1 MNDEYDQYAPE
12 NRPKSSTDVQALLLE
27 LKKKHKGGILTTAGQ
42 LDLPNEPMSTGIL
55 AVDCVLGGGL
65 FPRKTYEFLGPESSG
80 KTICLYNAIASVQ
93 RQGYIPALYDAERSS
108 ETKEWLEFNGVD
120 IDNLIYIV
128 GTAEEAMQK
137 LLDCVKN
144 PKVGLAAI
152 DSIAS
157 MVTAQAL
164 ESELEKAQV
173 GGVAKLLGAF
183 LGLYNIH
190 SVRAPLFLI
199 NQVRESIGTYSPFG
213 DAMHSSGGRARRH
226 WASSRLEV
234 RGNRKELTEGKGIE
248 QTIKGLDVYVKAIK
262 NRLGVEG
269 SRSYFRFI
277 FDQGIDEPEMVLRL
291 AKVSGLLKQGGAW
304 VKGTI
309 MGEDVTFQGL
319 EGFRVLLKAR
329 PEFDPW
335 LRARI
340 LENYKKHTY
349 VTKEEGEL
357 PDAQG

>member
-1 MNDEYDQYAPE
+1 
-12 NRPKSSTDVQALLLE
+12 
-27 LKKKHKGGILTTAGQ
+27 
-42 LDLPNEPMSTGIL
+42 
-55 AVDCVLGGGL
+55 
-65 FPRKTYEFLGPESSG
+65 
-80 KTICLYNAIASVQ
+80 
-93 RQGYIPALYDAERSS
+93 
-108 ETKEWLEFNGVD
+108 
-120 IDNLIYIV
+120 
-128 GTAEEAMQK
+128 
-137 LLDCVKN
+137 
-144 PKVGLAAI
+144 
-152 DSIAS
+152 
-157 MVTAQAL
+157 
-164 ESELEKAQV
+164 
-173 GGVAKLLGAF
+173 
-183 LGLYNIH
+183 
-190 SVRAPLFLI
+190 
-199 NQVRESIGTYSPFG
+199 
-213 DAMHSSGGRARRH
+213 MHSSGGRARRH

-335 LRARI
+335 WRARI